1 MDGVVTTAT
10 QTPTRQSTD
19 DLCINTIRTLS
30 IDGVEKANSGHPGLP
45 MGAAPMAYV
54 LWTRYMRHNPGDPK
68 WAGRDRFVLSAGH
81 GSMLLYSMLHL
92 CGYDLSLDELKN
104 FRQLGSKTPG
114 HPEYGLTPGV
124 EATTGPLGQGFA
136 MGVGMAIAAESLAAR
151 FNRPGFD
158 LVPSTI
164 YALVSDGDLMEGVAS
179 EAASLAGHLGLGRLV
194 YLYDDN
200 LISLDGP
207 TDLSFSDESLKRFD
221 AYGWHTQRV
230 ADGNDLAA
238 LGRAIEAAKA
248 EKGRPSIIAVRTH
261 IGYGSP
267 HRQDSSEA
275 HGKPLSQGN
284 PIGKEEVRL
293 TKQFYGWPEEPDF
306 LVPDEAR
313 AHFAGVRERGQK
325 AQAEWE
331 ALLGRYS
338 ELYPKEAAEY
348 RAATAGRLPDGWEQA
363 LPKFGPADAQA
374 TRQAFGKAMN
384 AVAAIAP
391 TVLGGSADLS
401 GSNDTTI
408 KGSPA
413 FSRQER
419 GGRNLYYGVRE
430 HAMGAA
436 MNGIALFGGAR
447 PFGGTFLTFSDYMRG
462 AVRLSAL
469 QDLPVIYVWTHDS
482 IGLGE
487 DGPTHQPV
495 EHLSSLRAIPNLRVF
510 RPADANETAG
520 AWAAALRHTHG
531 PSALILSRQKLPV
544 LTPAESAIDN
554 VARGGYVLADAE
566 GGRPDLILLGTGSE
580 LQLAVEAGKRLSAE
594 GRRVRVVSMPS
605 FELFKAQPKEYRESV
620 LSASCRRRLAVE
632 AAAGQSWWQFVGLDG
647 DVVSLEQF
655 GASAPM
661 EKLYPHFGFT
671 VDAVAERAR
680 ALLA

>member
-1 MDGVVTTAT
+1 MITTAA
-10 QTPTRQSTD
+10 QAPTRQSTD
-19 DLCINTIRTLS
+19 DLCINAIRTLS
-30 IDGVEKANSGHPGLP
+30 IDAVEKANSGHPGLP

-54 LWTRYMRHNPGDPK
+54 LWTRYMRHNPKDPR
-68 WAGRDRFVLSAGH
+68 WPGRDRFVLSAGH

-92 CGYDLSLDELKN
+92 CGYDLSLDDLKN

-164 YALVSDGDLMEGVAS
+164 FAIVSDGDLMEGVAA
-179 EAASLAGHLGLGRLV
+179 EAASLAGHLGLGRIV

-207 TDLSFSDESLKRFD
+207 TDLSFSDETIQRFE

-230 ADGNDLAA
+230 ADGNDLGA

-248 EKGRPSIIAVRTH
+248 ETSRPSIIAVRTH
-261 IGYGSP
+261 IGFGSP
-267 HRQDSSEA
+267 NRQDSSEA

-293 TKQFYGWPEEPDF
+293 TKRAYGWPEEPDF
-306 LVPDEAR
+306 LVPDEVR
-313 AHFAGVRERGQK
+313 AHFAGVKERGQK

-331 ALLGRYS
+331 ALLHRYAD
-338 ELYPKEAAEY
+338 EHPKEAAGY
-348 RAATAGRLPDGWEQA
+348 RAALEGRLPDGWEQA
-363 LPKFGPADAQA
+363 LPTFGPGDAQA
-374 TRQAFGKAMN
+374 TRQAFGKVMN
-384 AVAAIAP
+384 AVAAVAP
-391 TVLGGSADLS
+391 TLLGGSADLS

-413 FSRQER
+413 FSRKDR
-419 GGRNLYYGVRE
+419 AGRNLYYGVRE

-436 MNGIALFGGAR
+436 MNGMALFGGAR

-469 QDLPVIYVWTHDS
+469 QELPIIYVWTHDS

-495 EHLSSLRAIPNLRVF
+495 EHLSSLRATPNLLVF
-510 RPADANETAG
+510 RPADPNETAG
-520 AWAAALRHTHG
+520 AWAVALRHTHG

-544 LTPAESAIDN
+544 LTPADTAVEN
-554 VARGGYVLADAE
+554 VSRGGYVLSDAE
-566 GGRPDLILLGTGSE
+566 GGRPDLILLSTGSE
-580 LQLAVEAGKRLSAE
+580 LQLAVDAAKRLSAE

-605 FELFKAQPKEYRESV
+605 FELFKAQSKEYRESV
-620 LSASCRRRLAVE
+620 LPAACRRRVAVE

-647 DVVSLEQF
+647 DVVSLEHF
-655 GASAPM
+655 GASAPA
-661 EKLYPHFGFT
+661 EKLYPHFGLT
-671 VDAVAERAR
+671 ADAVADRAR